1 MKEGWNDGW
10 ESEVVVGLTISK
22 LPVVVEK
29 LGQNRI
35 WLQGEE
41 TRMLLYRCKVP
52 CGAERITRYKVS
64 MGR

>member
-1 MKEGWNDGW
+1 MMDGKV
-10 ESEVVVGLTISK
+10 EVVVGLGLTISK
-22 LPVVVEK
+22 LPDDVGK

-52 CGAERITRYKVS
+52 CCAERITR
-64 MGR
+64 